1 MIPVQ
6 ETNLWDSRAPG
17 TSVPSKH
24 FTPANPLSGAVL
36 GPHMKM
42 MGPSQQ
48 MRKEKSRERKP
59 NVIKLKRNEVR
70 GRDKEQGKELKT
82 KDS

>member
-1 MIPVQ
+1 
-6 ETNLWDSRAPG
+6 
-17 TSVPSKH
+17 
-24 FTPANPLSGAVL
+24 
-36 GPHMKM
+36 MKM